1 MNELLRAT
9 PESVGLSSRDLLS
22 MLKELEACGTEPH
35 GLMIARHGKVV
46 LECWWSPFTRET
58 RHICHSFGKSYA
70 MAAVGAAVTDG
81 LVSVED
87 RVADLFK
94 DDMKAL
100 GVADSGNMARLRL
113 KHVLSMT
120 NGMSVHAMPGADMVR
135 NYLTTDVDLDPGSV
149 FKYNTTGS
157 CMLSEVVRRVTGKS
171 VYDYADERIFKP
183 IGINT
188 QQLSWM
194 TFKNGLHVAPGVAA
208 STENN
213 LRLGLL
219 FLQNGRWGDKQVLD
233 EAFVREATRKQI
245 DNEAGGYGYQMWMHR
260 QPGVFKFCG
269 GHGQDSVMSRPLDL
283 AFSIQ
288 QAASEPH
295 DTDAYDAV
303 MVKYLLGKQL
313 PETLPEDPDALAS
326 LRSYAA
332 SRHLPDGA
340 SAPVHG
346 FAKGWDGLY
355 TVSSGNFHVYP
366 ELVPFANTN
375 VNRDFYDTDD
385 EFTKELSIRVG
396 EKAVELTMDGRTTL
410 VARLDGKRSP
420 HETYCP
426 MPSFQHECSTA
437 VFEKDSLIVDTWFY
451 QTCFK
456 TRMWFTREGDTLRL
470 TVRKERLHDGEPYI
484 WYRDVALTKVQ

>member
-1 MNELLRAT
+1 MKELLRAT
-9 PESVGLSSRDLLS
+9 PESVGLSSQDLLH
-22 MLKELEACGTEPH
+22 MLMELETCGTEPH
-35 GLMIARHGKVV
+35 ALMIARHGKVV
-46 LECWWSPFTRET
+46 LECWWSPFERET
-58 RHICHSFGKSYA
+58 RHICHSFGKSYV

-81 LVSVED
+81 LLSVED
-87 RVADLFK
+87 RIADLFA
-94 DDMKAL
+94 DDLKAL
-100 GVADSGNMARLRL
+100 GVSDSGNMAKLKV

-120 NGMSVHAMPGADMVR
+120 NGMSVHAMPGEHMIE
-135 NYLTTDVDLDPGSV
+135 NYLTTEVDLEPGSV
-149 FKYNTTGS
+149 FKYNTTGT
-157 CMLSEVVRRVTGKS
+157 CMLSEIVRRVTGRS
-171 VYDYADERIFKP
+171 VYDYANERIFQP

-188 QQLSWM
+188 DQLSWM
-194 TFKNGLHVAPGVAA
+194 TFKNGLHVAPGVSA

-219 FLQNGRWGDKQVLD
+219 FLQNGRWGDAQVID
-233 EAFVREATRKQI
+233 ERFVQDATTKQI
-245 DNEAGGYGYQMWMHR
+245 DNDVAGYGYQLWMHK
-260 QPGVFKFCG
+260 QPGTFKFSG
-269 GHGQDSVMSRPLDL
+269 GHGQDSVMCRPLDL

-303 MVKYLLGKQL
+303 MVKYLLDKPL
-313 PETLPEDPDALAS
+313 PDTLPEDPDALAA

-340 SAPVHG
+340 AAPVHG
-346 FAKGWDGLY
+346 FAKGWDGRY
-355 TVSSGNFHVYP
+355 TITSGKFHVYP

-385 EFTKELSIRVG
+385 EFAKTLVIRTG
-396 EKAVELTMDGRTTL
+396 KKAVELIIDDRTTL
-410 VARLDGKRSP
+410 VARLDGKRIP

-426 MPSFQHECSTA
+426 MKSFQHECTTA
-437 VFEKDSLIVDTWFY
+437 VFEKDSLLVDTWFY

-456 TRMWFTREGDTLRL
+456 TKLWLTRQGDTLHL

-484 WYRDVALTKVQ
+484 WYRDVELTRQS